1 MNNSLIYKSDVKI
14 LRDGSLNIAYDVEN
28 LNLIKLSPIEVD
40 ILEYADRNGTQY
52 VDFVNHFSYY
62 GKEEILNSINELVKV
77 KLLSANNPV
86 KGISQEEII
95 NFEETFY
102 NRIKKQPLLQILLNV
117 THRCNLA
124 CRYCYA
130 DYGDYGGPATHMK
143 KEIAKKSVDFL
154 LKASENSEY
163 CRITFFGGEPLLN
176 FDLIK
181 YVIRYAKEQSL
192 QYNKK
197 VLFGMTTNGV
207 LLDEDKIEYIH
218 KENIDVTLSIDGP
231 EDIQNENRPFKRN
244 RKIESYKIIY
254 PKIKKFI
261 KEAKKNGRFFAIR
274 STLTKPSLL
283 NIKKVIDFFDGLNI
297 ERIKF
302 AYAEN
307 AEYPDQKASNYM
319 FITDEVFSRFRK
331 DIHEVCNIYIEE
343 KLNNKKP
350 HYGPLLFGALNEVER
365 KLKRYNICRN
375 IGSKFVAVSVN
386 GDIFPCH
393 RFISFPETKI
403 GDIWNGIDKNWLK
416 RMKKIHI
423 FNSEICSQCWL
434 RYICGGMC
442 PATNFLLGKNFT
454 LPKEANPVYCK
465 GIKILFEEAFILYA
479 KLKEIHAKLNLN
491 SKYK

>member
-1 MNNSLIYKSDVKI
+1 MNNSLIFKSDVKI
-14 LRDGSLNIAYDVEN
+14 LKENTLNIAYDVEK
-28 LNLIKLSPIEVD
+28 LNLIKLSPIEVN
-40 ILEYADRNGTQY
+40 ILEYANSNGTPY
-52 VDFVNHFSYY
+52 MDFINHFYY
-62 GKEEILNSINELVKV
+62 YEKEQILNAINELVK
-77 KLLSANNPV
+77 LNL
-86 KGISQEEII
+86 ISINAPAKKISHEEII
-95 NFEETFY
+95 NFEEEFY
-102 NRIKKQPLLQILLNV
+102 NRIKQQPLLQILLNV

-130 DYGDYGGPATHMK
+130 DYGAYGGPAIHMK

-176 FDLIK
+176 FELIK
-181 YVIRYAKEQSL
+181 YVIQYAKEQSL
-192 QYNKK
+192 RYNKK

-207 LLDEDKIEYIH
+207 LLDEDKIEYIQ

-244 RKIESYKIIY
+244 RKINSYEIIY
-254 PKIKKFI
+254 PNIKKFI
-261 KEAKKNGRFFAIR
+261 NEAKKNRRFFAIR

-283 NIKKVIDFFDGLNI
+283 NIKKIIDFFNELNA

-307 AEYPDQKASNYM
+307 DEYPDQKDLNYM
-319 FITDEVFSRFRK
+319 FITDEAFSRFRK
-331 DIHEVCNIYIEE
+331 DIHEICNNYIEA
-343 KLNNKKP
+343 KLDNKKP
-350 HYGPLLFGALNEVER
+350 HYGPLLFGALNEIER

-403 GDIWNGIDKNWLK
+403 GDIWNGIDKNWLN

-423 FNSEICSQCWL
+423 FNSSKCSQCWL

-442 PATNFLLGKNFT
+442 PATNYLLGKNFT
-454 LPKEANPVYCK
+454 LVKEANPVYCK

-479 KLKEIHAKLNLN
+479 KLKEIYGKL
-491 SKYK
+491 